1 MKNIFSYIAIQ
12 AILNVLGITILT
24 PTAALAGE
32 PPDFALDI
40 TSYFGTSEQ
49 SVFLSADAN
58 KIPSP
63 PVFTGWN
70 ASWQDLLITGA
81 MEQQFAGHKLAIRLG
96 FIRGNFDTYTQT
108 YKAEPVA
115 FLYDLT
121 DDLVYPYLRAG
132 SEKNCKGGT
141 LDIWIKFSGKTVEIR
156 NNKNVS
162 EQAAFQFSDLL
173 AKWTTFASSYCST
186 YFDAKY
192 CLVPQR
198 LWDGMNHY
206 GYVTSTSFPLYHT
219 TNLPQDYVEL
229 YKEENGNT
237 NFKPIAHSLPI
248 RFAFVLSPDQ
258 KYLWGLRTMTAA
270 EVGDAMIDRSKHQA
284 SANNLSQGTSGAQK

>member
-1 MKNIFSYIAIQ
+1 MKKLFSRIAIQ
-12 AILNVLGITILT
+12 AILTAFGITMGT
-24 PTAALAGE
+24 PTAALAGDSL
-32 PPDFALDI
+32 DFAIDI
-40 TSYFGTSEQ
+40 ASLLKTSEQ
-49 SVFLSADAN
+49 DISLSPDTH
-58 KIPSP
+58 KIPP
-63 PVFTGWN
+63 PQTFIGWN
-70 ASWQDLLITGA
+70 TSWQDLLITGA
-81 MEQQFAGHKLAIRLG
+81 MEQQFAGHRLAIRLG

-132 SEKNCKGGT
+132 SEKNCQGGT
-141 LDIWIKFSGKTVEIR
+141 LDVWIKFSGKTVEIR

-162 EQAAFQFSDLL
+162 EQTTFQFSDLL

-237 NFKPIAHSLPI
+237 HFKPIAHSLPI

>member
-1 MKNIFSYIAIQ
+1 MKKLFSCIAIQ
-12 AILNVLGITILT
+12 VVLTVFGLTPVT
-24 PTAALAGE
+24 PTAALAGDSL
-32 PPDFALDI
+32 DFAIDI
-40 TSYFGTSEQ
+40 ASLLKTSGQDISLSVDTS
-49 SVFLSADAN
+49 
-58 KIPSP
+58 KIPP
-63 PVFTGWN
+63 PQTFIGWN
-70 ASWQDLLITGA
+70 TSWQDLLITGA
-81 MEQQFAGHKLAIRLG
+81 MEQQFAGHRLAIRLG

-121 DDLVYPYLRAG
+121 DDLLYPYLRAG
-132 SEKNCKGGT
+132 SEKNFQGGT
-141 LDIWIKFSGKTVEIR
+141 LDVWIKFSGKTVEIR
-156 NNKNVS
+156 NNKNVA
-162 EQAAFQFSDLL
+162 EQTAFQFSDLL
-173 AKWTTFASSYCST
+173 AKWTTFASPYCST

-237 NFKPIAHSLPI
+237 NFKPIAYSLPI

-270 EVGDAMIDRSKHQA
+270 EVGDAMIDRSKPQA
-284 SANNLSQGTSGAQK
+284 SANNSTQGTSGTQK